1 MEENKLEMVL
11 EALLFVSRVPVATSA
26 LAKAA
31 GVDNKLA
38 GKKLQHLRELFQARG
53 IILDEIAGG
62 WQLRTNPQCSE
73 AIKRYLQ
80 SKPVRLSK
88 PALDTVSIIAYM
100 QPITRAGV
108 EDIRGVDSS
117 GVMKFLIERGLI
129 RIIGKKEE
137 PGRPYVYGTT
147 KYFLEFFGLKSLS
160 DMPRLQE
167 QIDLTREEMEGIP
180 DEEAEHEPD
189 EADLA
194 DRLTSMLDGEENKE
208 DTGEAEQ

>member
-11 EALLFVSRVPVATSA
+11 EALLFVSRTPATTSA

-31 GVDNKLA
+31 GVDKKLA
-38 GKKLQHLRELFQARG
+38 RDKLQHLRELFQARG

-62 WQLRTNPQCSE
+62 WQLRTNPRCSE
-73 AIKRYLQ
+73 ALKRYLQ
-80 SKPVRLSK
+80 SKPMRLSK
-88 PALDTVSIIAYM
+88 PALDTISIIAYM

-108 EDIRGVDSS
+108 EDIRSVDTS
-117 GVMKFLIERGLI
+117 GVIKFLVEHGLI
-129 RIIGKKEE
+129 RIIGKMEE
-137 PGRPYVYGTT
+137 PGRPFLYGTT

-167 QIDLTREEMEGIP
+167 QIDLTQEEMEAIP
-180 DEEAEHEPD
+180 AQEDEQEPD

-194 DRLTSMLDGEENKE
+194 DKLASVLDGEETKE
-208 DTGEAEQ
+208 DTGDSEQ